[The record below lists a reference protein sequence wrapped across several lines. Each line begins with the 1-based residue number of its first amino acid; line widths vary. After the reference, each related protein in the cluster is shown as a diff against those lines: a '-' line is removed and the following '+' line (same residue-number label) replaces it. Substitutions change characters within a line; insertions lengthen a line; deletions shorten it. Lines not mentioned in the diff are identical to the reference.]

1 MKCEK
6 CGEEQFKGGCH
17 DVDEFYREP
26 EPTQEVNN
34 LEKWKAFLTEQGI
47 EYDIQED
54 AVGHLLFAESI
65 DLRLCFKDGS
75 LYRG

>member
-1 MKCEK
+1 M
-6 CGEEQFKGGCH
+6 
-17 DVDEFYREP
+17 
-26 EPTQEVNN
+26 NN